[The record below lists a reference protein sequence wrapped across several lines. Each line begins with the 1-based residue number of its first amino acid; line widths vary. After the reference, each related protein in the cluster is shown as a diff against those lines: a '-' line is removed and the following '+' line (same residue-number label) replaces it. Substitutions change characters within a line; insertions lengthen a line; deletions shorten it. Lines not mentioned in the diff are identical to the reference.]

1 MVQRAASKWQTG
13 PTRRGAVKVSARM
26 RLCVVKALYGNNNGT
41 HFLLFTRQR
50 VRKHYRPQLS
60 RCKSPGGR
68 RETTCYERRL
78 GNLKAAAWTGLE
90 QDLSSARLHS
100 KHIISSCQRFSP
112 LLKTK
117 VAKLKRGTEARPAQV
132 IPHKSSLAIMTIEFY
147 IQISMS
153 NKILMHIQ
161 RLIMHPF
168 SGGIF
173 FLFFLLAPPQH
184 FKPCTIFFFFFF
196 NGVRRSLLSLRRH
209 IISDC

>member
-41 HFLLFTRQR
+41 HFLLFTRQQ
-50 VRKHYRPQLS
+50 VQKHYRPQLS

-78 GNLKAAAWTGLE
+78 GNPKAAAWTGLE

-100 KHIISSCQRFSP
+100 KHIILSCQRFSP

-132 IPHKSSLAIMTIEFY
+132 IPHKSSLAIMTIQFY

-173 FLFFLLAPPQH
+173 FFVLFVGPAAALQALRN
-184 FKPCTIFFFFFF
+184 FFFFFF
-196 NGVRRSLLSLRRH
+196 
-209 IISDC
+209 